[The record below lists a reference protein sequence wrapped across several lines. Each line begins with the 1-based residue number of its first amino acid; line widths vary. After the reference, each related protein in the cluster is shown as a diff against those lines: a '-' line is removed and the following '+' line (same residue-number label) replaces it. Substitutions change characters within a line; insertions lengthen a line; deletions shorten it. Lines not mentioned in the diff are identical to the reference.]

1 MKYVLALDQGT
12 TSSRA
17 ILFNKLGVA
26 CEKAQHAV
34 QQIYPKPGW
43 VEHDPMDI
51 LNTQLQC
58 VRNLLTVTEAKDIAA
73 IGITN
78 QRETTI
84 LWEKATGRPVH
95 NAIVWQC
102 RRTSRRCDKL
112 IESGWG
118 EKISEKTGL
127 VIDAYFSATKIAWL
141 LENVPGLKERAK
153 RGEILFGTVDTWLL
167 WNLTGG
173 EAHITDY
180 SNASRTMLFNIDTL
194 TWDEELLR
202 LFDIPACM
210 LPKPVSGCGI
220 LGRIAKG
227 ISGLE
232 SLAGIPIGGMAG
244 DQAAALFGQCCFKE
258 GQAKNTYG
266 TGCFTLMNVGAN
278 HVRSSR
284 GLVTSVA
291 WALNGKVTYAL
302 EGSAFNAG
310 AAIQW
315 LRDELGLISTARECD
330 ILAESVEDTGGV
342 YFVPAFT
349 GLGAPY
355 WDMYARGV
363 LCGLTRGST
372 KAHIARATLEAIAY
386 QVTDLV
392 EAMKLD
398 AGKITEL
405 RVDGGACVSDVMM
418 QFQADMLGMEVNRP
432 KMTETTAIGAAYLA
446 GLSVGFWK
454 DVEELERIRETQ
466 RVFSPNM
473 DSSHRFALYRGW
485 QEAVDKARDS

>member
-17 ILFNKLGVA
+17 ILFNRRGA
-26 CEKAQHAV
+26 PCGKAQYSVH
-34 QQIYPKPGW
+34 QIYPKPGW

-51 LNTQLQC
+51 LETQLHC
-58 VRNLLTVTEAKDIAA
+58 IRDLLDTCEAKDIAA

-84 LWEKATGRPVH
+84 LWEKSTGRPVH

-112 IESGWG
+112 IEQGWG
-118 EKISEKTGL
+118 ERISEKTGL
-127 VIDAYFSATKIAWL
+127 VIDAYFSATKIAWI
-141 LENVPGLKERAK
+141 LENVPGLKERARK
-153 RGEILFGTVDTWLL
+153 GEILFGTVDTWLL

-173 EAHITDY
+173 AVHATDY

-194 TWDEELLR
+194 TWDEELLQ

-210 LPKPVSGCGI
+210 LPTPVSGCGV
-220 LGRIAKG
+220 LGHVAKG
-227 ISGLE
+227 IPGLGA
-232 SLAGIPIGGMAG
+232 LAGTPISGMAG
-244 DQAAALFGQCCFKE
+244 DQAAALFGQCCVKE

-266 TGCFTLMNVGAN
+266 TGCFTLMNVGSN
-278 HVRSSR
+278 RVRSSR

-291 WALNGKVTYAL
+291 WALDGKVTYAL

-330 ILAESVEDTGGV
+330 VLAESVEDTGGV

-392 EAMKLD
+392 EAMRLD

-405 RVDGGACVSDVMM
+405 RVDGGASVSDVMM
-418 QFQADMLGMEVNRP
+418 QFQSDMLGMEVNRP
-432 KMTETTAIGAAYLA
+432 AMTETTAIGAAYLA
-446 GLSVGFWK
+446 GLAVGFWR
-454 DVEELERIRETQ
+454 DLAEIEQIRETQ
-466 RVFSPNM
+466 TVFTPKM
-473 DSSHRFALYRGW
+473 DSARRFTLYRGW